1 MNQEFINKLYI
12 RQQACP
18 SCPSPEI
25 VANWFNELLGTI
37 FPDFSRQQFS
47 TQKEFELHFEKLK
60 LQLDQILSRNPIKSE
75 DEPDHIAERF
85 FDELP
90 VIHEMLEEDITA
102 IFEGDPAAK
111 SRTEVIRTYP
121 GFIAIAAH
129 RVAHNLSLQGV
140 GLIPRIISEYAHSRT
155 GIDIHPGATIGHYF
169 CIDHGTGIVIGETT
183 QIGDHVKI
191 YQGVTLGGLSV
202 DKKDAKVKRHPT
214 IGDNVVIYAGATILG
229 GNTNVGHDSI
239 VGGNVWLTHSVPPFS
254 KIYYQAQMN
263 HGDGETD
270 TIIFKGQS
278 A

>member
-1 MNQEFINKLYI
+1 MNQEFINQLYI

-18 SCPSPEI
+18 SCPSPKA
-25 VANWFNELLGTI
+25 VSNWFNELLGTL
-37 FPDFSRQQFS
+37 FPDFSKQQFS

-75 DEPDHIAERF
+75 AEPDHIAETF
-85 FDELP
+85 FNNLQS
-90 VIHEMLEEDITA
+90 IHEMLEEDITA

-129 RVAHNLSLQGV
+129 RVANELYRLGV
-140 GLIPRIISEYAHSRT
+140 GLIPRIISEYAHSKT
-155 GIDIHPGATIGHYF
+155 GIDIHPGATIGHFF

-183 QIGDHVKI
+183 EIGDHVKI

-202 DKKDAKVKRHPT
+202 DKKDAKIKRHPT

-229 GNTNVGHDSI
+229 GNTLVGHDSI
-239 VGGNVWLTHSVPPFS
+239 VGGNVWLTHSIPAYS
-254 KIYYQAQMN
+254 KIYYQAQMSN
-263 HGDGETD
+263 SEGETD